1 MAILANKQTRLIVQG
16 ITGREGD
23 FHARQMHSYSGIVV
37 GGVTPG
43 KGGMELDYDG
53 SKIPVFDTVGEAM
66 RKTGANASVIYVPA
80 KFAADAVMEA
90 ADAGVP
96 LIVCITEGIP
106 VLDMVKVRA
115 YLDAKGGSLLLGPNC
130 PGLLTPGEAKIGII
144 PANIATPGK
153 VGIVSRSGTLTYEAV
168 DSLTRAGMGQSTI
181 IGIGGDPVRG
191 LNFLDV
197 VKMFNDDPDTDAI
210 VMIGEIGG
218 SDEEVAAE
226 WIKNNVKKPVA
237 GFIAGLSAPEGKRMG
252 HAGAIIEGGKG
263 TAQSKMDAMNAA
275 GIKVATLV
283 TQLPELLKQAM
294 AEKAAVARLLVAP
307 GRKISARAAATLSK
321 KPAGSGAA
329 KGAAVA
335 LIGGKAKA
343 KATSVTLKTAVKK
356 ASKPAAAK
364 KLTRKPAAK
373 RAAKKSAKT
382 GKR

>member
-1 MAILANKQTRLIVQG
+1 MTILANKDTRLIVQG

-23 FHARQMHSYSGIVV
+23 FHARQMHKYSGIVV

-53 SKIPVFDTVGEAM
+53 SKIPVFDTVGEAV

-80 KFAADAVMEA
+80 KFAADAVLEA

-106 VLDMVKVRA
+106 VLDMVRVRA

-130 PGLLTPGEAKIGII
+130 PGMLTPGQAKIGII
-144 PANIATPGK
+144 PAVIATPGR
-153 VGIVSRSGTLTYEAV
+153 VGVVSRSGTLTYEAV
-168 DSLTRAGMGQSTI
+168 DSLTRAGMGQSSI

-191 LNFLDV
+191 LNFLEV
-197 VKMFNDDPDTDAI
+197 VKMFNDDPGTDAI

-226 WIKNNVKKPVA
+226 WIKDNVKKPMA

-263 TAQSKMDAMNAA
+263 TAQSKMDAMTAA

-283 TQLPELLKQAM
+283 TQIPALLQQAM
-294 AEKAAVARLLVAP
+294 AERRAVARLLASK
-307 GRKISARAAATLSK
+307 GKKISAAGAARLAAA
-321 KPAGSGAA
+321 KP
-329 KGAAVA
+329 
-335 LIGGKAKA
+335 
-343 KATSVTLKTAVKK
+343 KK
-356 ASKPAAAK
+356 ASKPAKAVAKKTTTTKATPKKGAAK
-364 KLTRKPAAK
+364 SAIKALTKGKPKTKSSTVKKAMKRK
-373 RAAKKSAKT
+373 
-382 GKR
+382 